1 MACSRKAVRKGFA
14 ERQVFFRAEGDQL
27 NLQKASYAKRTQ
39 RRGIFFFAL
48 VLFLGAEITFTADL
62 VDQDLTIS
70 HLNAIINWYR
80 DCSTKVQSIGL
91 PSDQVYQE
99 TSQNLAQQA
108 VRLAFQSGKASAQLL
123 DASVNQA
130 SSAAPGT
137 SGAPQSNFAD
147 MLAKVNTRI
156 ESDQAQMDVLTKQL
170 GSATGSKRQT
180 LQSRIDEQKAELE
193 LDKATQDTIEKML
206 AFVQSSNEAGAGGF
220 AGTISQLERSV
231 PEVNPD
237 PNAAKTA
244 AKPAAPA
251 AQPAAAI
258 SPGLISKAASLYAE
272 IRSIRDIDSL
282 LKETA
287 AVRAM
292 ATSLRQPLRDSIG
305 KIVSSGRSLADQPA
319 PTDRTQATAVEKDL
333 QTLTEQ
339 FKRTANAMLPLSQ
352 EVLILDQSKSNLLNW
367 RQSIVNEAKATL
379 RGILFS
385 LITILLVLGLLWGLS
400 ELWRRW
406 TFRYIHDLRRR
417 RQFLLLR
424 RVVVGFLVGIVL
436 ILGVVSDFTSI
447 ATFAGFATAGIVVG
461 LQAVLLSVAAYF
473 FVIGRY
479 GIRVGDRVSVAGV
492 TGDVID
498 VGLVRFYLMELAGT
512 DINLTPTG
520 RIVVF
525 SNAVLFQATTPL
537 FKQIPG
543 TEYTWHEVVLQLTP
557 GADHK
562 LVLEKIEPAVNAV
575 YERYREDF
583 ENQHRGIETQLEVQM
598 PVPTLQA
605 KLQFADGGL
614 ELLLRYPAELRK
626 AAQMDDE
633 VTRTVLDVIRDN
645 AEIKEAITGS
655 PKMRAAVRV

>member
-1 MACSRKAVRKGFA
+1 LNHPKTSHRNSPLIRGTIFIFLAAFFGGYISSTA
-14 ERQVFFRAEGDQL
+14 E
-27 NLQKASYAKRTQ
+27 
-39 RRGIFFFAL
+39 L
-48 VLFLGAEITFTADL
+48 VNQE
-62 VDQDLTIS
+62 LTIG

-80 DCSTKVQSIGL
+80 DSSTKVQPIGL
-91 PSDQVYQE
+91 PSDLVYQE
-99 TSQNLAQQA
+99 TSQNLAQEA
-108 VRLAFQSGKASAQLL
+108 VRLAFQSAKASAQLV
-123 DASVNQA
+123 DASGNQA
-130 SSAAPGT
+130 SNAGAGPNGAAQP
-137 SGAPQSNFAD
+137 NFAD

-156 ESDQAQMDVLTKQL
+156 ESEQSQLDALTKQL
-170 GSATGSKRQT
+170 SSATGSKRQT
-180 LQSRIDEQKAELE
+180 LSGQREEQQAELD
-193 LDKATQDTIEKML
+193 LDKATQDTIQKMS
-206 AFVQSSNEAGAGGF
+206 AFVQSSNETGSSGF
-220 AGTISQLERSV
+220 AGTINQLERSI
-231 PEVNPD
+231 PEVNPE
-237 PNAAKTA
+237 PATPKAP
-244 AKPAAPA
+244 AKPVVAV
-251 AQPAAAI
+251 AQPTVAN
-258 SPGLISKAASLYAE
+258 STGLISKAASLYAE
-272 IRSIRDIDSL
+272 LRSIRDVDDL

-287 AVRAM
+287 AVRAT
-292 ATSLRQPLRDSIG
+292 AASLRQPLHDSI
-305 KIVSSGRSLADQPA
+305 VTTLSSGHNLADQPA
-319 PTDRTQATAVEKDL
+319 PTGKGQATVVEKDI
-333 QTLTEQ
+333 QDLTGQ
-339 FKRTANAMLPLSQ
+339 FKRTANALLPLSQ
-352 EVLILDQSKSNLLNW
+352 EILILDQSKSNLLNW
-367 RQSIVNEAKATL
+367 RQSIVNEAKT
-379 RGILFS
+379 RFHGILFS
-385 LITILLVLGLLWGLS
+385 LAAIGVVLGLLWGLS

-406 TFRYIHDLRRR
+406 TFRYIQDPRRR

-543 TEYTWHEVVLQLTP
+543 TDYTWHEVVLQFAP
-557 GADHK
+557 GANHQ
-562 LVLEKIEPAVNAV
+562 LVRDKIEPAVNAV
-575 YERYREDF
+575 YERYRADF
-583 ENQHRGIETQLEVQM
+583 ETQHRGIETRLEVQM

-605 KLQFADGGL
+605 KLQFADTGL

-633 VTRTVLDVIRDN
+633 VTSAVLDVIKGN
-645 AEIKEAITGS
+645 AEIKDAITGS

>member
-1 MACSRKAVRKGFA
+1 MNHRKMPYEKRIPVR
-14 ERQVFFRAEGDQL
+14 RM
-27 NLQKASYAKRTQ
+27 
-39 RRGIFFFAL
+39 
-48 VLFLGAEITFTADL
+48 LFLCLVVFLGVGITFAAEL

-91 PSDQVYQE
+91 PSDFVYQE

-108 VRLAFQSGKASAQLL
+108 VRLAFQSAKASTQLV
-123 DASVNQA
+123 DSNGSQ
-130 SSAAPGT
+130 GT
-137 SGAPQSNFAD
+137 GATAGATGRPQTNFAD

-156 ESDQAQMDVLTKQL
+156 ESEQTQL
-170 GSATGSKRQT
+170 DALSNKLSSTTGSKRQT
-180 LQSRIDEQKAELE
+180 LQSQIDEQKAELD
-193 LDKATQDTIEKML
+193 LDKATQDTIQKMS
-206 AFVQSSNEAGAGGF
+206 AFVQSSETGAGGF

-237 PNAAKTA
+237 PNATKAG
-244 AKPAAPA
+244 AKPATPA
-251 AQPAAAI
+251 AQPAVAK
-258 SPGLISKAASLYAE
+258 PTGLISKTAALYAE
-272 IRSIRDIDSL
+272 LRSIRDVDEL
-282 LKETA
+282 LRETA
-287 AVRAM
+287 AVRAT
-292 ATSLRQPLRDSIG
+292 ATSLRQPLRDSIATTL
-305 KIVSSGRSLADQPA
+305 SNGRNLADQTA
-319 PTDRTQATAVEKDL
+319 PTNRTEAIAVQKDL

-367 RQSIVNEAKATL
+367 RQSIVNEAKATF

-385 LITILLVLGLLWGLS
+385 LVSILVVLGLLWGLS
-400 ELWRRW
+400 DLWRRW

-492 TGDVID
+492 TGDVVD
-498 VGLVRFYLMELAGT
+498 VGLVRFYLMELAGA
-512 DINLTPTG
+512 DINLAPTG

-543 TEYTWHEVVLQLTP
+543 TEYTWHEVVLQISP
-557 GADHK
+557 GANFQLVREK
-562 LVLEKIEPAVNAV
+562 LEPAVNAV

-583 ENQHRGIETQLEVQM
+583 ESQHRGMETQLEVQL
-598 PVPTLQA
+598 PLPTLQA
-605 KLQFADGGL
+605 KLQFADTGL

-626 AAQMDDE
+626 AAAMDDE
-633 VTRTVLDVIRDN
+633 VTRAVLDVMRDN
-645 AEIKEAITGS
+645 AEIKDAITGS

>member
-1 MACSRKAVRKGFA
+1 MNPLKISYEKRR
-14 ERQVFFRAEGDQL
+14 L
-27 NLQKASYAKRTQ
+27 LQKISILGVVAS
-39 RRGIFFFAL
+39 
-48 VLFLGAEITFTADL
+48 LGAGIAFTAAL

-70 HLNAIINWYR
+70 HLNRIINWYR

-108 VRLAFQSGKASAQLL
+108 VRLAFQSAKASAQLVDL
-123 DASVNQA
+123 NGNQA
-130 SSAAPGT
+130 TAATATAGT
-137 SGAPQSNFAD
+137 NGTQQQNFAD

-156 ESDQAQMDVLTKQL
+156 QSERAQLDALTQHL
-170 GSATGSKRQT
+170 SSATGAKRQT
-180 LQSRIDEQKAELE
+180 LQSQIDEQKAELD
-193 LDKATQDTIEKML
+193 LDQATQDTIQKMS
-206 AFVQSSNEAGAGGF
+206 AFVQSSEAGAGGF
-220 AGTISQLERSV
+220 AGTISQLERSI

-237 PNAAKTA
+237 PNAAKA
-244 AKPAAPA
+244 GAKPAAPA
-251 AQPAAAI
+251 AQPAVVAK
-258 SPGLISKAASLYAE
+258 PTGLISKTASLYEE
-272 IRSIRDIDSL
+272 IRSIRDVDDL

-287 AVRAM
+287 AVRAT
-292 ATSLRQPLRDSIG
+292 ATSLRQPLRDSIAAT
-305 KIVSSGRSLADQPA
+305 VSNGRNLADQPA
-319 PTDRTQATAVEKDL
+319 PTNRSQATAVEKDL
-333 QTLTEQ
+333 QALTEQ
-339 FKRTANAMLPLSQ
+339 FKRTANALLPLSQ

-367 RQSIVNEAKATL
+367 RQSIVNQAKSTF
-379 RGILFS
+379 RGMLFS
-385 LITILLVLGLLWGLS
+385 LVSILVVLGLLWGLS
-400 ELWRRW
+400 DLWRRW

-447 ATFAGFATAGIVVG
+447 ATFAGFATAGLVVG

-498 VGLVRFYLMELAGT
+498 VGLVRFYLMELAGA

-543 TEYTWHEVVLQLTP
+543 TEYTWHEVVLQIAP
-557 GADHK
+557 GANFQLVREK
-562 LVLEKIEPAVNAV
+562 LEPAVNAV

-583 ENQHRGIETQLEVQM
+583 ENQHRNLETRLEVQM
-598 PVPTLQA
+598 PLPTLQA
-605 KLQFADGGL
+605 KLQFADTGL

-633 VTRTVLDVIRDN
+633 VTQAVLDVMRDN
-645 AEIKEAITGS
+645 AEIKGAITGS
-655 PKMRAAVRV
+655 PKMRGAVRA

>member
-1 MACSRKAVRKGFA
+1 
-14 ERQVFFRAEGDQL
+14 L
-27 NLQKASYAKRTQ
+27 NLQKALCAKRTQ
-39 RRGIFFFAL
+39 MRGIFFLGL
-48 VLFLGAEITFTADL
+48 VLFLGTEIAFTADL
-62 VDQDLTIS
+62 VDQNLTIS

-80 DCSTKVQSIGL
+80 DCSTKVQSTGL
-91 PSDQVYQE
+91 PSDLVYQE
-99 TSQNLAQQA
+99 TSQSLAQQA
-108 VRLAFQSGKASAQLL
+108 VRLALQSAKANAQLV
-123 DASVNQA
+123 DANGNPG
-130 SSAAPGT
+130 SSAAAPGNT
-137 SGAPQSNFAD
+137 AGQPNFVD

-156 ESDQAQMDVLTKQL
+156 ESDQAQMDALTGQL
-170 GSATGSKRQT
+170 GSAAGSKRRT
-180 LQSRIDEQKAELE
+180 LQSQIDEQKAELE
-193 LDKATQDTIEKML
+193 LDKATQDTIQKML
-206 AFVQSSNEAGAGGF
+206 AFVQSSNEAGAGGL
-220 AGTISQLERSV
+220 AGTISQLEHSV
-231 PEVNPD
+231 PELNPD

-244 AKPAAPA
+244 AKPTAPA
-251 AQPAAAI
+251 TQPAAAN
-258 SPGLISKAASLYAE
+258 STGLISKAASLYAL
-272 IRSIRDIDSL
+272 IRSIRDIDDL

-292 ATSLRQPLRDSIG
+292 ATSLRQPLRDSIA
-305 KIVSSGRSLADQPA
+305 KTLASGRNLADQPA
-319 PTDRTQATAVEKDL
+319 PTNGTEATAVQKDL

-339 FKRTANAMLPLSQ
+339 FKRTASAMLPLSQ
-352 EVLILDQSKSNLLNW
+352 EILILDQSKSNLINW
-367 RQSIVNEAKATL
+367 RQSIVNQAKATL
-379 RGILFS
+379 RGMLFS

-406 TFRYIHDLRRR
+406 TFRYVHDLRRR

-543 TEYTWHEVVLQLTP
+543 TEYTWHEVVLPLAP
-557 GADHK
+557 GANHQQ
-562 LVLEKIEPAVNAV
+562 VREKIEPAVNTV
-575 YERYREDF
+575 YERYRQDF
-583 ENQHRGIETQLEVQM
+583 ESQHRGIEDRLEVQM

-605 KLQFADGGL
+605 KLQFADTGL

-633 VTRTVLDVIRDN
+633 VTRAILEVIRDN
-645 AEIKEAITGS
+645 AEIKDAITGS

>member
-1 MACSRKAVRKGFA
+1 
-14 ERQVFFRAEGDQL
+14 L
-27 NLQKASYAKRTQ
+27 NQQKNSQKRRIQ
-39 RRGIFFFAL
+39 IRGAFFFL
-48 VLFLGAEITFTADL
+48 FVLFLTPSLVLTTEL

-80 DCSTKVQSIGL
+80 NCSTKVESIGL
-91 PSDQVYQE
+91 PSDLVYQE

-108 VRLAFQSGKASAQLL
+108 VRLAFQSAKASAQLV
-123 DASVNQA
+123 DANGNQA
-130 SSAAPGT
+130 SNTSAGT
-137 SGAPQSNFAD
+137 TAGPQPNFAD
-147 MLAKVNTRI
+147 MLATVNTRI
-156 ESDQAQMDVLTKQL
+156 ESEQAQMDALLKQL
-170 GSATGSKRQT
+170 SSATGSKRQT
-180 LQSRIDEQKAELE
+180 LLSQRDEQQAELD
-193 LDKATQDTIEKML
+193 LDKATGDTIQKML
-206 AFVQSSNEAGAGGF
+206 AFVQSTNETGAGGF
-220 AGTISQLERSV
+220 AGTINQLERSV

-237 PNAAKTA
+237 VTAAKNA
-244 AKPAAPA
+244 AKPAAAA
-251 AQPAAAI
+251 AQPAVAKPA
-258 SPGLISKAASLYAE
+258 GLISKAASLYAE
-272 IRSIRDIDSL
+272 IRGIRDVDDL
-282 LKETA
+282 LRETA
-287 AVRAM
+287 AVRAT
-292 ATSLRQPLRDSIG
+292 AASLRQPLRTSLG
-305 KIVSSGRSLADQPA
+305 TTLSNGRNLADQP
-319 PTDRTQATAVEKDL
+319 PPSDRTQATAVKKDL
-333 QTLTEQ
+333 QALTEQ

-352 EVLILDQSKSNLLNW
+352 EVLVLDQSKSNLLNW
-367 RQSIVNEAKATL
+367 RQSIVNEAKVTF

-385 LITILLVLGLLWGLS
+385 FITILIVLGLLWALS

-406 TFRYIHDLRRR
+406 TFRYIHDIRRR

-512 DINLTPTG
+512 DINLAPTG

-543 TEYTWHEVVLQLTP
+543 TEYTWHEVVLQFAP
-557 GADHK
+557 GANHQLVREK
-562 LVLEKIEPAVNAV
+562 LEPAVNAV

-583 ENQHRGIETQLEVQM
+583 ESQHRGIETRLEVQM
-598 PVPTLQA
+598 PIPVLQT
-605 KLQFADGGL
+605 KLQFADTGL

-633 VTRTVLDVIRDN
+633 VTRAVLDLIRDN
-645 AEIKEAITGS
+645 AEIKNAITGS

>member
-1 MACSRKAVRKGFA
+1 MFLVGLVVWLGVGIAFA
-14 ERQVFFRAEGDQL
+14 AEVV
-27 NLQKASYAKRTQ
+27 N
-39 RRGIFFFAL
+39 
-48 VLFLGAEITFTADL
+48 
-62 VDQDLTIS
+62 QDLTIS

-108 VRLAFQSGKASAQLL
+108 VRLAFQSAKASAQLVDL
-123 DASVNQA
+123 SGTQTT
-130 SSAAPGT
+130 AATAGT
-137 SGAPQSNFAD
+137 NGGPQLNLAD

-156 ESDQAQMDVLTKQL
+156 QSEQAQLDALTQHL
-170 GSATGSKRQT
+170 SSATGSKRQT
-180 LQSRIDEQKAELE
+180 LQSQVDEQKAELD
-193 LDKATQDTIEKML
+193 LDQATQDTIQKML
-206 AFVQSSNEAGAGGF
+206 AFVQSSETGAVGF

-237 PNAAKTA
+237 TNAAKGGG
-244 AKPAAPA
+244 KPAAPT
-251 AQPAAAI
+251 AQPAVAK
-258 SPGLISKAASLYAE
+258 PTGLISKTASLYAE
-272 IRSIRDIDSL
+272 IRSIRDVDEL

-287 AVRAM
+287 AVRAR
-292 ATSLRQPLRDSIG
+292 ATTLRQPLRDSIA
-305 KIVSSGRSLADQPA
+305 STLSNGRNLADQAA
-319 PTDRTQATAVEKDL
+319 PTNRTQATAVEKDL

-339 FKRTANAMLPLSQ
+339 FKRTANALLPLSQ
-352 EVLILDQSKSNLLNW
+352 EVLVLDQSKSNLLNW
-367 RQSIVNEAKATL
+367 RQSIVNEAKATF

-385 LITILLVLGLLWGLS
+385 LISILVVLGLLWGLS

-543 TEYTWHEVVLQLTP
+543 TEYTWHEVVLQIAP
-557 GADHK
+557 GANFQLVQEK
-562 LVLEKIEPAVNAV
+562 LEPAVNTV

-583 ENQHRGIETQLEVQM
+583 ENQHRDLETRLEVQM
-598 PVPTLQA
+598 PLPTLQA
-605 KLQFADGGL
+605 KLQFADTGL

-626 AAQMDDE
+626 AAKMDDE
-633 VTRTVLDVIRDN
+633 VTQAVLDVIRDN

-655 PKMRAAVRV
+655 PRMRAAVRV

>member
-1 MACSRKAVRKGFA
+1 MNRQKTSQKRRTEVRG
-14 ERQVFFRAEGDQL
+14 VFFFL
-27 NLQKASYAKRTQ
+27 F
-39 RRGIFFFAL
+39 I
-48 VLFLGAEITFTADL
+48 LFLAPLLALTTEL
-62 VDQDLTIS
+62 VDQDLTIG

-91 PSDQVYQE
+91 PSDLVYQE
-99 TSQNLAQQA
+99 TSENLAQEA
-108 VRLAFQSGKASAQLL
+108 VRLAFQSAKASAQLV
-123 DASVNQA
+123 DAS
-130 SSAAPGT
+130 SSQTPKTSAGT
-137 SGAPQSNFAD
+137 SGAPQPNFAD

-156 ESDQAQMDVLTKQL
+156 ESEQAQLDALTKQL
-170 GSATGSKRQT
+170 SSATGSKKQT
-180 LQSRIDEQKAELE
+180 LLSQRDEQQAELD
-193 LDKATQDTIEKML
+193 LDKATEDTIQKMST
-206 AFVQSSNEAGAGGF
+206 FIQSSSEAGAGGF
-220 AGTISQLERSV
+220 AGTINQLERSV

-237 PNAAKTA
+237 PNAAKSA
-244 AKPAAPA
+244 AKPAAAA
-251 AQPAAAI
+251 AQPAAAK
-258 SPGLISKAASLYAE
+258 PTGLISKAASLYAE
-272 IRSIRDIDSL
+272 IRSIRDVDDL

-292 ATSLRQPLRDSIG
+292 ATSLRQPLRTAIATTLSN
-305 KIVSSGRSLADQPA
+305 GRSLADQPA
-319 PTDRTQATAVEKDL
+319 PSDRTQAIAVKKDL

-352 EVLILDQSKSNLLNW
+352 EVLVLDQSKSNLLNW
-367 RQSIVNEAKATL
+367 RQSIVNEAKGTF

-385 LITILLVLGLLWGLS
+385 LITILVVLGLLWALS

-492 TGDVID
+492 TGDVVD

-543 TEYTWHEVVLQLTP
+543 TEYTWHEVVLQFAP
-557 GADHK
+557 GANYQLVREK
-562 LVLEKIEPAVNAV
+562 LEPAVNAV
-575 YERYREDF
+575 YQRYREDF
-583 ENQHRGIETQLEVQM
+583 ESQHRGADMGLEIQM
-598 PVPTLQA
+598 PIPTLQA
-605 KLQFADGGL
+605 KLQFADTGL

-633 VTRTVLDVIRDN
+633 VTRAVLDVIRDN
-645 AEIKEAITGS
+645 IEIKNAIAGS
-655 PKMRAAVRV
+655 PRMRAAVRV

>member
-1 MACSRKAVRKGFA
+1 MSHRQISHEKHIPVRRLFFLCLVVLLGGGIAYTA
-14 ERQVFFRAEGDQL
+14 EVV
-27 NLQKASYAKRTQ
+27 N
-39 RRGIFFFAL
+39 
-48 VLFLGAEITFTADL
+48 
-62 VDQDLTIS
+62 QDLTIS
-70 HLNAIINWYR
+70 HLNAIISWYR
-80 DCSTKVQSIGL
+80 NCSTKVQSIGL
-91 PSDQVYQE
+91 PSDLVYQE

-108 VRLAFQSGKASAQLL
+108 VRLAFQSAKASAQLVDL
-123 DASVNQA
+123 SGTQA
-130 SSAAPGT
+130 TAAPAGT
-137 SGAPQSNFAD
+137 NGAPQVNLAD

-156 ESDQAQMDVLTKQL
+156 QSEQAQLDVLTQHL
-170 GSATGSKRQT
+170 SSATGSKRQT
-180 LQSRIDEQKAELE
+180 LQSQVDEQKAELD
-193 LDKATQDTIEKML
+193 LDKATQDTIQKML
-206 AFVQSSNEAGAGGF
+206 AFVQSSETGAVGF

-237 PNAAKTA
+237 PNAAKVG
-244 AKPAAPA
+244 AKPTAPA
-251 AQPAAAI
+251 AQPAAAK
-258 SPGLISKAASLYAE
+258 PTGLISKTASLYAE
-272 IRSIRDIDSL
+272 IRSIRDVDGL
-282 LKETA
+282 LRETA

-292 ATSLRQPLRDSIG
+292 ATTLRQPLRDSIA
-305 KIVSSGRSLADQPA
+305 STLSNGRSLADQAA
-319 PTDRTQATAVEKDL
+319 PTNRAQATAVEKDL
-333 QTLTEQ
+333 QSLTEQ
-339 FKRTANAMLPLSQ
+339 FKRTANALLPLSQ
-352 EVLILDQSKSNLLNW
+352 EVLILDQSKANLLNW
-367 RQSIVNEAKATL
+367 RQSIVNETKAAF

-385 LITILLVLGLLWGLS
+385 LVSILVVLGLLWGLS
-400 ELWRRW
+400 DLWRRW
-406 TFRYIHDLRRR
+406 TFRYVHDLRRR

-424 RVVVGFLVGIVL
+424 RLVVGFLVGIVL

-512 DINLTPTG
+512 DVNLTPTG

-543 TEYTWHEVVLQLTP
+543 TEYTWHEVVLQIAP
-557 GADHK
+557 GANFQLVREK
-562 LVLEKIEPAVNAV
+562 LEPAVNAV

-583 ENQHRGIETQLEVQM
+583 ENQHRNLETRLEVQM
-598 PVPTLQA
+598 PLPTLQA
-605 KLQFADGGL
+605 KLQFADTGL

-633 VTRTVLDVIRDN
+633 VTQAVLDVMRDN
-645 AEIKEAITGS
+645 AEIKGAITGS
-655 PKMRAAVRV
+655 PKMRGAVRA

>member
-1 MACSRKAVRKGFA
+1 MSHRKIPYESISVR
-14 ERQVFFRAEGDQL
+14 RLFFLCLVVLWGG
-27 NLQKASYAKRTQ
+27 
-39 RRGIFFFAL
+39 GIA
-48 VLFLGAEITFTADL
+48 FTAEV
-62 VDQDLTIS
+62 VDQDQTIS
-70 HLNAIINWYR
+70 HLNAIISWYR
-80 DCSTKVQSIGL
+80 DCSTKVQSVGL
-91 PSDQVYQE
+91 PSDLVYQE

-108 VRLAFQSGKASAQLL
+108 VRLAFQSAKASAQLVDL
-123 DASVNQA
+123 SGTQATAASAGSN
-130 SSAAPGT
+130 GT
-137 SGAPQSNFAD
+137 PQTNLTD
-147 MLAKVNTRI
+147 MLAKVNARI
-156 ESDQAQMDVLTKQL
+156 QSEQAQLDVLTQHL
-170 GSATGSKRQT
+170 SSATGSKRQT
-180 LQSRIDEQKAELE
+180 LQSQVDEQKAELD
-193 LDKATQDTIEKML
+193 LDKATQDTIQKML
-206 AFVQSSNEAGAGGF
+206 TFVQSSETGAAGF

-237 PNAAKTA
+237 PNAAKA
-244 AKPAAPA
+244 AKTATYAAQPA
-251 AQPAAAI
+251 AQPAVAKP
-258 SPGLISKAASLYAE
+258 SGLISKTASLYAE
-272 IRSIRDIDSL
+272 IRSIRDVDEL

-287 AVRAM
+287 AVRATA
-292 ATSLRQPLRDSIG
+292 ATLRQPLRDSIA
-305 KIVSSGRSLADQPA
+305 STLSNGRNLADQAA
-319 PTDRTQATAVEKDL
+319 PTNRTQATAVEKDL

-339 FKRTANAMLPLSQ
+339 FKRTANALLPLSQ
-352 EVLILDQSKSNLLNW
+352 EILVLDQSKANLLNW
-367 RQSIVNEAKATL
+367 RQSIVNEAKATF
-379 RGILFS
+379 RGMLFS
-385 LITILLVLGLLWGLS
+385 LISILVVLGLLWGLS
-400 ELWRRW
+400 DLWRRW

-498 VGLVRFYLMELAGT
+498 VGLVRFYLMELAGA
-512 DINLTPTG
+512 DINLAPTG

-543 TEYTWHEVVLQLTP
+543 TEYTWHEVVLQIAP
-557 GADHK
+557 GADFQLVQKK
-562 LVLEKIEPAVNAV
+562 LEPAVNAV

-583 ENQHRGIETQLEVQM
+583 ENQHRDLETRLEVQM
-598 PVPTLQA
+598 PLPTLQA
-605 KLQFADGGL
+605 KLQFADTGL

-626 AAQMDDE
+626 AAKMDDE
-633 VTRTVLDVIRDN
+633 VTQAVLDVIRDN

>member
-1 MACSRKAVRKGFA
+1 MQSGKIPGKL
-14 ERQVFFRAEGDQL
+14 EGDPL
-27 NLQKASYAKRTQ
+27 NQQKISQKRRTQ
-39 RRGIFFFAL
+39 IRGAFFFL
-48 VLFLGAEITFTADL
+48 FVLFLTPPLVLTTEL

-80 DCSTKVQSIGL
+80 DCSTKVESIGL
-91 PSDQVYQE
+91 PSDLVYQE

-108 VRLAFQSGKASAQLL
+108 VRLAFQSAKASAQLV
-123 DASVNQA
+123 DANGNQA
-130 SSAAPGT
+130 SNTSAGTTAAPQ
-137 SGAPQSNFAD
+137 PNFAN
-147 MLAKVNTRI
+147 MLATVNTRI
-156 ESDQAQMDVLTKQL
+156 ESEQAQMDALLKQL
-170 GSATGSKRQT
+170 SSATGSKRQT
-180 LQSRIDEQKAELE
+180 LLSQRDEQQAELD
-193 LDKATQDTIEKML
+193 LDKATGDTIQKML
-206 AFVQSSNEAGAGGF
+206 AFVQSSSETGAGGF

-237 PNAAKTA
+237 PNAAKSA
-244 AKPAAPA
+244 AKPAAA
-251 AQPAAAI
+251 AQPAVAK
-258 SPGLISKAASLYAE
+258 PTGLISKAASLYAE
-272 IRSIRDIDSL
+272 LRGIRDVDDL
-282 LKETA
+282 LRETA

-292 ATSLRQPLRDSIG
+292 AASLRQPLRTSLATTL
-305 KIVSSGRSLADQPA
+305 SNGRNLADQPA
-319 PTDRTQATAVEKDL
+319 PSDRTQARAVEKDL
-333 QTLTEQ
+333 QALTEQ
-339 FKRTANAMLPLSQ
+339 FKRTASAMLPLSQ
-352 EVLILDQSKSNLLNW
+352 EVLVLDQSKSNLLNW
-367 RQSIVNEAKATL
+367 RQSIVNEAKATF

-385 LITILLVLGLLWGLS
+385 LITVLIVLGLLWALS

-406 TFRYIHDLRRR
+406 TFRYVHDIRRR

-512 DINLTPTG
+512 DINLAPTG

-543 TEYTWHEVVLQLTP
+543 TEYTWHEVVLQFAP
-557 GADHK
+557 GANHQLVREK
-562 LVLEKIEPAVNAV
+562 LEPVMNAV

-583 ENQHRGIETQLEVQM
+583 ESQHRGIETRLEVQM
-598 PVPTLQA
+598 PIPALQT
-605 KLQFADGGL
+605 KLQFADTGL

-633 VTRTVLDVIRDN
+633 VTRAVLDVIRDN
-645 AEIKEAITGS
+645 AEIKNAITGS

>member
-1 MACSRKAVRKGFA
+1 MSHRKIPYESISVR
-14 ERQVFFRAEGDQL
+14 RLFFLCLVVLLGG
-27 NLQKASYAKRTQ
+27 
-39 RRGIFFFAL
+39 GIA
-48 VLFLGAEITFTADL
+48 FTAEV
-62 VDQDLTIS
+62 VDQDQTIS
-70 HLNAIINWYR
+70 HLNAIISWYR
-80 DCSTKVQSIGL
+80 DCSTKVQSVGL
-91 PSDQVYQE
+91 PSDLVYQE

-108 VRLAFQSGKASAQLL
+108 VRLAFQSAKASAQLVDL
-123 DASVNQA
+123 SGTQA
-130 SSAAPGT
+130 TAAPAGSNGT
-137 SGAPQSNFAD
+137 PQTNLTD

-156 ESDQAQMDVLTKQL
+156 QSEQAQLDVLTQHL
-170 GSATGSKRQT
+170 SSATGSKRQT
-180 LQSRIDEQKAELE
+180 LQSQVDEQKAELD
-193 LDKATQDTIEKML
+193 LDKATQDTIQKML
-206 AFVQSSNEAGAGGF
+206 TFVQSSETGAAGF

-237 PNAAKTA
+237 PNAAKA
-244 AKPAAPA
+244 AKPAASAAQPA
-251 AQPAAAI
+251 AQPAVAKP
-258 SPGLISKAASLYAE
+258 SGLISKTASLYAE
-272 IRSIRDIDSL
+272 IRSIRDVDEL

-287 AVRAM
+287 AVRATA
-292 ATSLRQPLRDSIG
+292 ATLRQPLRDSIA
-305 KIVSSGRSLADQPA
+305 STLSNGRNLADQAA
-319 PTDRTQATAVEKDL
+319 PTNRTQATAVEKDL

-339 FKRTANAMLPLSQ
+339 FKRTANALLPLSQ
-352 EVLILDQSKSNLLNW
+352 EILVLDQSKANLLNW
-367 RQSIVNEAKATL
+367 RQSIVNEAKATF
-379 RGILFS
+379 RGMLFS
-385 LITILLVLGLLWGLS
+385 LISILVVLGLLWGLS
-400 ELWRRW
+400 DLWRRW

-498 VGLVRFYLMELAGT
+498 VGLVRFYLMELAGA
-512 DINLTPTG
+512 DINLAPTG

-543 TEYTWHEVVLQLTP
+543 TEYTWHEVVLQIAP
-557 GADHK
+557 GADFQLVQKK
-562 LVLEKIEPAVNAV
+562 LEPAVNAV

-583 ENQHRGIETQLEVQM
+583 ENQHRDLETRLEVQM
-598 PVPTLQA
+598 PLPTLQA
-605 KLQFADGGL
+605 KLQFADNGL

-626 AAQMDDE
+626 AAKMDDE
-633 VTRTVLDVIRDN
+633 VTQAVLDVIRDN

>member
-1 MACSRKAVRKGFA
+1 LNHRKSPY
-14 ERQVFFRAEGDQL
+14 E
-27 NLQKASYAKRTQ
+27 KRVLI
-39 RRGIFFFAL
+39 RG
-48 VLFLGAEITFTADL
+48 VLFLCLVVFSGAAIALTAEL
-62 VDQDLTIS
+62 VNQDLTIS
-70 HLNAIINWYR
+70 HLNGIINWYR

-108 VRLAFQSGKASAQLL
+108 VRLAFQSAKASAQLVDL
-123 DASVNQA
+123 NGGQA
-130 SSAAPGT
+130 AGATAGANGT
-137 SGAPQSNFAD
+137 PQTNFAD
-147 MLAKVNTRI
+147 MLAKVNARI
-156 ESDQAQMDVLTKQL
+156 ESEQAQLDALTQHL
-170 GSATGSKRQT
+170 SAAAGSKRQT
-180 LQSRIDEQKAELE
+180 LQSQIDEQKAELD
-193 LDKATQDTIEKML
+193 LDKATQDTIQKMS
-206 AFVQSSNEAGAGGF
+206 AFAQSSETGAGGF

-237 PNAAKTA
+237 PNAAKA
-244 AKPAAPA
+244 GAKPATPA
-251 AQPAAAI
+251 AQSAVVAKP
-258 SPGLISKAASLYAE
+258 SGLISKTASLYAE
-272 IRSIRDIDSL
+272 IRSIRDVDDL

-287 AVRAM
+287 AVRAT
-292 ATSLRQPLRDSIG
+292 ATTLRQPLRDSIATTLTN
-305 KIVSSGRSLADQPA
+305 GRNLADQTA
-319 PTDRTQATAVEKDL
+319 PTNRSQATAVEKDL

-339 FKRTANAMLPLSQ
+339 FKRTANALLPLSQ

-367 RQSIVNEAKATL
+367 RQSIVNEAKSTF

-385 LITILLVLGLLWGLS
+385 LVFILVVLGLLWALS
-400 ELWRRW
+400 DLWRRW

-498 VGLVRFYLMELAGT
+498 VGLVRFYLMELAGA
-512 DINLTPTG
+512 DINLAPTG

-543 TEYTWHEVVLQLTP
+543 TEYTWHEVVLQIAP
-557 GADHK
+557 GANFQLVREK
-562 LVLEKIEPAVNAV
+562 LEPAVNVV
-575 YERYREDF
+575 YERYREEF
-583 ENQHRGIETQLEVQM
+583 ENQHRGLETRLEVQM
-598 PVPTLQA
+598 PLPTLQA
-605 KLQFADGGL
+605 KLQFADTGL

-626 AAQMDDE
+626 AAQMDGE
-633 VTRTVLDVIRDN
+633 VTQAVLGVIRDN
-645 AEIKEAITGS
+645 AEIKDAITGS
-655 PKMRAAVRV
+655 PKMRATVRV

>member
-1 MACSRKAVRKGFA
+1 MNHRRIPH
-14 ERQVFFRAEGDQL
+14 
-27 NLQKASYAKRTQ
+27 Q
-39 RRGIFFFAL
+39 RRILVRRMFLVGLVVWLGVGIAFA
-48 VLFLGAEITFTADL
+48 AE
-62 VDQDLTIS
+62 VVNQDLTIS

-108 VRLAFQSGKASAQLL
+108 VRLAFQSAKASAQLVDL
-123 DASVNQA
+123 SGTQA
-130 SSAAPGT
+130 TAATAGT
-137 SGAPQSNFAD
+137 NGGPQLNLAD

-156 ESDQAQMDVLTKQL
+156 QSEQAQLDALTQHL
-170 GSATGSKRQT
+170 SSATGSKRQT
-180 LQSRIDEQKAELE
+180 LQSQVDEQKAELD
-193 LDKATQDTIEKML
+193 LDQATQDTIQKML
-206 AFVQSSNEAGAGGF
+206 AFVQSSETGAVGF

-237 PNAAKTA
+237 TNAAKGGG
-244 AKPAAPA
+244 KPAAPV
-251 AQPAAAI
+251 AQPAVAK
-258 SPGLISKAASLYAE
+258 PTGLISKTASLYAE
-272 IRSIRDIDSL
+272 IRSIRDVDEL

-287 AVRAM
+287 AVRAR
-292 ATSLRQPLRDSIG
+292 ATTLRQPLRDSIA
-305 KIVSSGRSLADQPA
+305 STLSNGRNLADQAA
-319 PTDRTQATAVEKDL
+319 PTNRTQATAVEKDL

-339 FKRTANAMLPLSQ
+339 FKRTANALLPLSQ
-352 EVLILDQSKSNLLNW
+352 EVLVLDQSKSNLLNW
-367 RQSIVNEAKATL
+367 RQSIVNEAKATF

-385 LITILLVLGLLWGLS
+385 LISILVVLGLLWGLS

-543 TEYTWHEVVLQLTP
+543 TEYTWHEVVLQIAP
-557 GADHK
+557 GANFQLVQEK
-562 LVLEKIEPAVNAV
+562 LEPAVNTV

-583 ENQHRGIETQLEVQM
+583 ENQHRDLETRLEVQM
-598 PVPTLQA
+598 PLPTLQA
-605 KLQFADGGL
+605 KLQFADTGL

-626 AAQMDDE
+626 AAKMDDE
-633 VTRTVLDVIRDN
+633 VTQAVLDVIRDN

-655 PKMRAAVRV
+655 PRMRAAVRV

>member
-1 MACSRKAVRKGFA
+1 MNQPKISY
-14 ERQVFFRAEGDQL
+14 
-27 NLQKASYAKRTQ
+27 QKHILL
-39 RRGIFFFAL
+39 RGTLLLCLAIFSGVGIA
-48 VLFLGAEITFTADL
+48 FTAE
-62 VDQDLTIS
+62 VVNQDLTIS
-70 HLNAIINWYR
+70 HLNAIISWYR

-108 VRLAFQSGKASAQLL
+108 VRLAFQSAKASAQLV
-123 DASVNQA
+123 DSSGTQA
-130 SSAAPGT
+130 AGATAGT
-137 SGAPQSNFAD
+137 NGAPQLNLAD

-156 ESDQAQMDVLTKQL
+156 ESEQGQLNALTERL

-180 LQSRIDEQKAELE
+180 LQSQVDEQKAELD
-193 LDKATQDTIEKML
+193 LDKATQDTIQKML
-206 AFVQSSNEAGAGGF
+206 AFVQSSETGAGGF
-220 AGTISQLERSV
+220 AGTISQLERSI
-231 PEVNPD
+231 PEVNPG
-237 PNAAKTA
+237 PNAAKAGT
-244 AKPAAPA
+244 KPAAPA
-251 AQPAAAI
+251 AQPAVAKPA
-258 SPGLISKAASLYAE
+258 GLISKTAALYAE
-272 IRSIRDIDSL
+272 IRSIRDVDGL

-287 AVRAM
+287 VVRAT
-292 ATSLRQPLRDSIG
+292 ATTLRQPLRDSIATTL
-305 KIVSSGRSLADQPA
+305 SNGRNLADQAA
-319 PTDRTQATAVEKDL
+319 PTNRAQATAVEKDL

-339 FKRTANAMLPLSQ
+339 FKRTANALLPLSQ
-352 EVLILDQSKSNLLNW
+352 EVLILDQSKANLLNW
-367 RQSIVNEAKATL
+367 RQSIVNETKAAF

-385 LITILLVLGLLWGLS
+385 LVSIVVVLGLLWGLS
-400 ELWRRW
+400 DLWRRW
-406 TFRYIHDLRRR
+406 TFRYVHDLRRR

-424 RVVVGFLVGIVL
+424 RLVVGFLVGIVL

-512 DINLTPTG
+512 DVNLTPTG

-543 TEYTWHEVVLQLTP
+543 TEYTWHEVVLQITP
-557 GADHK
+557 GANFQLVQEK
-562 LVLEKIEPAVNAV
+562 LEPAVNAV

-583 ENQHRGIETQLEVQM
+583 ENQHRDLETRFEVQM
-598 PVPTLQA
+598 PLPTLQA
-605 KLQFADGGL
+605 KLQFADTGL

-626 AAQMDDE
+626 AAKMDDE
-633 VTRTVLDVIRDN
+633 VTQAVLDVIRDN
-645 AEIKEAITGS
+645 AEIKDAITGS